1 MFATAGNT
9 TNDGLVGA
17 LLNDRFAGYL
27 GMTEAESPRRHHT
40 SASPMRKGGSRTIGK
55 LAGWVLLALGTW
67 MLVSPQAVMGLN
79 QVKWMHN
86 YAFRGE
92 VLLGVLVM
100 SASLYLLDSNGAL
113 DDIDKFGPESRARL

>member
-27 GMTEAESPRRHHT
+27 GLTEADSPNRHHP
-40 SASPMRKGGSRTIGK
+40 SASPMRQGGSRTIGK
-55 LAGWVLLALGTW
+55 LAGWALMALGTW

-79 QVKWMHN
+79 QLKWMHN
-86 YAFRGE
+86 FAFRGE

-100 SASLYLLDSNGAL
+100 SASLYLLDANRAL